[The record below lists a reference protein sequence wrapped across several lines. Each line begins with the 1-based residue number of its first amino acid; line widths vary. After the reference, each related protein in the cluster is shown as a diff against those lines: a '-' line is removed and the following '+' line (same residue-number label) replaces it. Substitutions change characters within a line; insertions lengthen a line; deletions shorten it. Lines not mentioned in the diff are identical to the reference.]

1 MLDHLDQR
9 EEKQMEGTP
18 EGVPLPAPL
27 AELAGGSSESST
39 RHSKPEPEGPG
50 DRAECEEIA
59 AAEPFSEPVG
69 PPRLRPMKKGQ
80 RLVKKPARPK
90 LQISPEQRLLILDT
104 WRRSGLPAT
113 DFSTIVGIPKHTL
126 YTWKKRFEQEG
137 PAGLMDRPRGGR
149 KGSKL
154 PQLTKRTILML
165 KESNPDWGCQRISDM
180 LVRGPALPASPT
192 AVARVLKEA
201 GYELE
206 EVPTR
211 RHPDPVRRFERAR
224 SNQLW
229 QTDLFTFVLKR
240 QNRRVYLVAF
250 MDDHSRFVTGFG
262 LHASQSTA
270 LVLEVL
276 RTAISSYGAP
286 EEILT
291 DNGTQYVTWRGKSA
305 FAKELEKRGIRQVVA
320 SPRRPQT
327 LGKIERFWGTLWRE
341 CIETA
346 VFLDLADA
354 QRRIG
359 HFMDYYNFQR
369 THQGIEGLV
378 PADRYFGVGSEVR
391 ATLKK
396 RVAANALELARHGV
410 PKKPFY
416 VTGQVGGKSF
426 SVHAEGERVILKRQ
440 GEERQEVELVSP
452 EDERSAEPA
461 WEQTLPEPL
470 CPNGSPVAVPNE
482 PSASS
487 AEVPGSS
494 PLDQILPELG
504 EAFSGESDRDGE
516 GGTA

>member
-1 MLDHLDQR
+1 MFDHLNPR
-9 EEKQMEGTP
+9 EERQGAGAP
-18 EGVPLPAPL
+18 EGAPLLAPL
-27 AELAGGSSESST
+27 AELAGPSTESSPA
-39 RHSKPEPEGPG
+39 SPKPKGQEP
-50 DRAECEEIA
+50 AEQADVEEA
-59 AAEPFSEPVG
+59 ASAEPFAGAVG
-69 PPRLRPMKKGQ
+69 PPRLRPMRKGQ
-80 RLVKKPARPK
+80 RLVKRPAGPR

-104 WRRSGLPAT
+104 WRRSGLPAA

-149 KGSKL
+149 RGSKL
-154 PQLTKRTILML
+154 PDLTKRTILML
-165 KESNPDWGCQRISDM
+165 KDSNPDWGCQRISDM

-206 EVPTR
+206 EVPTH
-211 RHPDPVRRFERAR
+211 RHPDKVRHFERAR
-224 SNQLW
+224 PNQLW

-262 LHASQSTA
+262 LHASQSAA

-276 RTAISSYGAP
+276 RTAITSYGAP

-305 FAKELEKRGIRQVVA
+305 FTKELEKRGIRQVVA

-346 VFLDLADA
+346 IFLDLADA

-359 HFMDYYNFQR
+359 HVIDHYNFQR
-369 THQGIEGLV
+369 THQGLDGLM
-378 PADRYFGVGSEVR
+378 PADRYFGAGSEVL

-410 PKKPFY
+410 PRKPFY
-416 VTGQVGGKSF
+416 LTGQVGDKSF

-440 GEERQEVELVSP
+440 GEERQEVDLVNP
-452 EDERSAEPA
+452 QHERPAEPA
-461 WEQTLPEPL
+461 GAQTLPEPL
-470 CPNGSPVAVPNE
+470 CPNGSPMAVPNE
-482 PSASS
+482 PRAPSV
-487 AEVPGSS
+487 ETPGSS
-494 PLDQILPELG
+494 PLDQVLPQLG
-504 EAFSGESDRDGE
+504 KAFSSERGGE
-516 GGTA
+516 GGAP